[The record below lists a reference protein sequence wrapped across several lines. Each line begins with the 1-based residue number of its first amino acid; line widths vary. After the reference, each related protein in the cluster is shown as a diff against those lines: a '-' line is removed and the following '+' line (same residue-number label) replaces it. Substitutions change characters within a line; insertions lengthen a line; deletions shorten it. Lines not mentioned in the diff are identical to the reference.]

1 MCLFWDKVLPR
12 SPGQAWKWRASSIGF
27 PVLGYICM
35 HTPPVPPAILI
46 QTNIWIN
53 LVNLWHIWRHS
64 GRTLPASFCLLLI
77 YKVFEKG
84 WPSWLVQFPATK
96 GHLAAIENGG
106 VNWSG
111 LQTANRGNQH
121 LQSFPKPKHT
131 LQNGNR
137 PSPYFRS
144 PGGDP
149 CFAHYESFS
158 PVLSTGAKRRKVY
171 LEAPHWLRSQHS
183 IWQ

>member
-1 MCLFWDKVLPR
+1 
-12 SPGQAWKWRASSIGF
+12 
-27 PVLGYICM
+27 M

-131 LQNGNR
+131 LQN
-137 PSPYFRS
+137 FRKS
-144 PGGDP
+144 ALSVFSISRRRSMF
-149 CFAHYESFS
+149 CSLWIILSSSFYWSQEEES
-158 PVLSTGAKRRKVY
+158 V
-171 LEAPHWLRSQHS
+171 LRSASLAPLTAQHLTIRSSRAFSCES
-183 IWQ
+183 IWTASAWATVRPF